1 MRRPSHTLL
10 NVYWAII
17 SLMLIIGVSQPMFT
31 FTHFYFFDDTFSLF
45 SGIFHLLNQGE
56 LILFVLLFS
65 FSLLMPA
72 IKMLMLLYTIN
83 AKTMFNK
90 TQQRYLNRIALIGK
104 WSMLDVFVVAIM
116 AVTIKLSMVAQVTIH
131 YGLIVFSIGV
141 VASMILPHLFR
152 PQAQA
157 PRHLVLSSTQLDT
170 LVVNKLISVSDSDQV
185 FEPEAL
191 LDILD
196 EAKQWQAKAQV
207 RTIAGHQIE
216 LLLVA
221 VHLDYSPKISM
232 T

>member
-221 VHLDYSPKISM
+221 VHLDYSPNISM